1 MDARRGGPTARWGGQ
16 ASSPALGFPWFVPVD
31 EAAPVAQPLP
41 SRRRRETLDF
51 SDYLELRRF
60 RDLGVRT
67 PELLET
73 LAYLEER
80 LPVPFARSIPDL
92 RTLEDAPEPP
102 PRELTREALRVAFA
116 LREEFAQHGAT
127 RMGLRIDLPEGRGL
141 KSWLDFMET
150 ERRLSRVAR
159 EHLRELDG
167 KIWTMLAGSR
177 RPPSA
182 PAPPS
187 WVRLE
192 AGGQG
197 AERAGVGVPNRQ
209 GLYERQRG

>member
-1 MDARRGGPTARWGGQ
+1 M
-16 ASSPALGFPWFVPVD
+16 PVD
-31 EAAPVAQPLP
+31 EARRPAAAPE

-60 RDLGVRT
+60 RDMGVDA
-67 PELLET
+67 PDVLET

-80 LPVPFARSIPDL
+80 LPVPFARSIPHL
-92 RTLEDAPEPP
+92 RRLEDASEAP

-116 LREEFAQHGAT
+116 MREEFAQHGGT
-127 RMGLRIDLPEGRGL
+127 RMGLAIDLPEGRGL
-141 KSWLDFMET
+141 KAWLDFMET
-150 ERRLSRVAR
+150 ERRLSRAAR

-167 KIWTMLAGSR
+167 KIWTMMAGSR
-177 RPPSA
+177 RMPSV

-187 WVRLE
+187 WARLE

-197 AERAGVGVPNRQ
+197 AERVALGASDHQR
-209 GLYERQRG
+209 LYERRRG